1 MCLLGYLGRDK
12 TDEIDIGIVGLGAI
26 AKNMHVPVLSTFK
39 DVAIKS
45 AAEASVKRGEKFA
58 KKWSI
63 PEVYEDYNTMYDDTD
78 LDAVFI
84 CLPNFLHYNATRS
97 ALEHDIHVFC
107 EKPMGLSADEAYELV
122 KIAKKR
128 NLVLAVGYN
137 RRLEKNYE
145 KAAEIVKSLRL
156 GNILQANGILVNAG
170 PYGSWI
176 PSSDWF
182 FSDKYGVLYDSAP
195 HLMSIIMH
203 ILSDRITEVSA
214 RGVSTMH
221 GLDVFDNIAGV
232 FKTEKGIVGTFNV
245 GWKSAA
251 GYDSIQVHGTGGS
264 VFANPLEVEVRHG
277 SYGTLDK
284 VADNIKSA
292 KKIIGDQVGRMS
304 EDRRPSETYFKED
317 KGFIDAVLNG
327 HKPLVSGEDGL
338 RVLEVL
344 EAIRESLNDA
354 KVVIVK
360 YRRMGED

>member
-1 MCLLGYLGRDK
+1 MIK
-12 TDEIDIGIVGLGAI
+12 TNKINIGIVGLGAI
-26 AKNMHVPVLSTFK
+26 AKNMHVPVLSAFD
-39 DVAIKS
+39 DVVIKS
-45 AAEASVKRGEKFA
+45 AAEANIKRGEKFA
-58 KKWSI
+58 KKWDI
-63 PEVYEDYNTMYDDTD
+63 PEVYEDYNKMYNDIV

-84 CLPNFLHYNATRS
+84 CLPNFLHYDAVKS

-122 KIAKKR
+122 KIAEKR

-156 GNILQANGILVNAG
+156 GNILQAHGILVNAG

-182 FSDKYGVLYDSAP
+182 FNDKYGVLYDSAP
-195 HLMSIIMH
+195 HLISIIMQ
-203 ILSDRITEVSA
+203 ILSDNITEVSA

-264 VFANPLEVEVRHG
+264 VSANPLEVEVRHG
-277 SYGTLDK
+277 SYGTLDR

-292 KKIIGDQVGRMS
+292 TKIIGDQVGRMGG
-304 EDRRPSETYFKED
+304 DKRPGYTYFKED
-317 KGFIDAVLNG
+317 RTFINAVLNDD
-327 HKPLVSGEDGL
+327 KPLVSGEDGL

-344 EAIRESLNDA
+344 EGIKASMNDE
-354 KVVIVK
+354 KVVKVK
-360 YRRMGED
+360 MHKLCSHQEGIR